1 MAAGRR
7 VADHRR
13 RNISNMDRGQFYV
26 YGSAVQ
32 QAEALPKRM
41 PKTRREAPVHMS
53 RQVARNRNRARNI
66 NPAYAVFLVAAA
78 FCAVFLC
85 VMYLKLQSDVVNRS
99 ENITTLQEQ
108 LADLT
113 EANNTAYNAAADS
126 VNLEDVRNKAMNEM
140 GMVYESQGTVIEYE
154 SPASGYVKQYDSIPE
169 DGVLAKSKDISN

>member
-7 VADHRR
+7 AADHR

-41 PKTRREAPVHMS
+41 PKTRREAPVHVS

-66 NPAYAVFLVAAA
+66 NPAYAVFLVAAT

-85 VMYLKLQSDVVNRS
+85 VMYLRLQSDVVNHS
-99 ENITTLQEQ
+99 ENITALQEQ

-113 EANNTAYNAAADS
+113 EANNTAYNAAVDS

-169 DGVLAKSKDISN
+169 DGVLAQSKDISN

>member
-7 VADHRR
+7 AADHR

-41 PKTRREAPVHMS
+41 PKTRREAPAHVS

-85 VMYLKLQSDVVNRS
+85 VMYLRLQSDVVNRS
-99 ENITTLQEQ
+99 ENITALQEQ

-113 EANNTAYNAAADS
+113 EANNTAYNAAVDS
-126 VNLEDVRNKAMNEM
+126 VNLEDVRNKA
-140 GMVYESQGTVIEYE
+140 VIEYE

-169 DGVLAKSKDISN
+169 DGVLAQSKDISN